1 MKMKFDNNID
11 GGVLNA
17 TEKGEEID
25 GSGYAKAITI
35 TGSSKA
41 REYYQMNDSSTY
53 GRYATFNPDMFYGET
68 DYIEVYFD
76 VEKEEGR
83 ENVNYNFKV
92 GLFGLF
98 SDEYMN

>member
-1 MKMKFDNNID
+1 
-11 GGVLNA
+11 
-17 TEKGEEID
+17 
-25 GSGYAKAITI
+25 
-35 TGSSKA
+35 
-41 REYYQMNDSSTY
+41 MNDSSTY
-53 GRYATFNPDMFYGET
+53 GRYATFNPDTFHGET